1 MSALLYDLEL
11 FDISTNKLYFTTHH
25 TVPIGG
31 VHPTMGLAV
40 QRHPDIAD
48 AIELVS
54 IQIGT
59 AAHKHIRAWK
69 RNLRGYIITAINGS
83 PIKSRA
89 HIEHAVSE
97 ARTHPSKCLNIE
109 FGSLTAFTMSG
120 EGVPT
125 LQADQLNVIAHH
137 LHTTKT
143 KEDLWTDKS
152 DWPIPIDSPDVM
164 TERLKISRLTRRRV
178 QQLEPNVWVFF
189 DHHLQIKNA
198 FAVKGQD
205 SSPLYHSTGNFKGF
219 RACLGSYCFPSW
231 RKF

>member
-1 MSALLYDLEL
+1 MFSFVLNQFHHGIFCTCSLRLTMETKGKKIPFETSEYWIRFIRSA
-11 FDISTNKLYFTTHH
+11 F
-25 TVPIGG
+25 
-31 VHPTMGLAV
+31 A
-40 QRHPDIAD
+40 
-48 AIELVS
+48 
-54 IQIGT
+54 
-59 AAHKHIRAWK
+59 
-69 RNLRGYIITAINGS
+69 
-83 PIKSRA
+83 
-89 HIEHAVSE
+89 
-97 ARTHPSKCLNIE
+97 
-109 FGSLTAFTMSG
+109 MSG

-125 LQADQLNVIAHH
+125 LQADQLNVITHH
-137 LHTTKT
+137 LHTMKT

-231 RKF
+231 RKFWHKDA